1 MKTESQNTYH
11 IVRRMGKQRTYPP
24 REFNQ
29 PGVEKCTTGST
40 KKCTTGSTTSL
51 GKHSDGNHSQG
62 DLPAGPSRV
71 APTKKKEKDKR
82 QKFSREDYKE
92 VMYAFYMSLEKPS
105 GSHIENTFSIWRSR
119 IHNVRM
125 NVNGNIL
132 ANVRRDIMNNQRLTD
147 VELREIKE
155 KVIADV
161 KDIDSGNV
169 GIKEWDVDDRDEGT
183 GSTSCTDADTRVAR
197 TRYVDQRENV
207 NHTGTLDDISTDEEP
222 GDEFELVGEGSYNVS
237 YHTTRNS
244 IIMSHPSVNEN
255 SKTNS
260 DPEKRKSDQTGK
272 ENNNIEYTLL
282 RNEII
287 ESIEK
292 TEAIGMSER
301 ET

>member
-1 MKTESQNTYH
+1 M
-11 IVRRMGKQRTYPP
+11 
-24 REFNQ
+24 
-29 PGVEKCTTGST
+29 VEKCTTGSV
-40 KKCTTGSTTSL
+40 TSL
-51 GKHSDGNHSQG
+51 RKHSVGNHAHG
-62 DLPAGPSRV
+62 DLPAGLSRV
-71 APTKKKEKDKR
+71 TPTKKKEKDKR
-82 QKFSREDYKE
+82 QKWSKEDYKE
-92 VMYAFYMSLEKPS
+92 VIYAFHMSLKKPS
-105 GSHIENTFSIWRSR
+105 GSDKENTFSIWRSR
-119 IHNVRM
+119 NNNVRM
-125 NVNGNIL
+125 NLNGNKL
-132 ANVRRDIMNNQRLTD
+132 ANVRRDIVNNKKLTD
-147 VELREIKE
+147 VELREIRE

-169 GIKEWDVDDRDEGT
+169 GIGDGDVDDRDEGT
-183 GSTSCTDADTRVAR
+183 SSRSSTDADTKVAR
-197 TRYVDQRENV
+197 TRYVGQRENV
-207 NHTGTLDDISTDEEP
+207 NHTAIPDDIRLDEGS
-222 GDEFELVGEGSYNVS
+222 GDEFELVAESNHNVS
-237 YHTTRNS
+237 YDTTGNN